1 MFRRVGSAMIVPLI
15 LRLGLAFIFVMSG
28 VQKITGPDNK
38 WGASWISNSAN
49 YYIQPIPAP
58 AQLAVAWCE
67 LAGGIALGFGLL
79 TRLAAFGIAGI
90 MACTIYWLTGA
101 QGFKSGWDYNFA
113 VIVMCLALVISGSGA
128 LAVDQLIRIKRRVF
142 AKDA

>member
-15 LRLGLAFIFVMSG
+15 LRLGLSFIFVMSG
-28 VQKITGPDNK
+28 VQKITGPGNG
-38 WGASWISNSAN
+38 WGSSWISNSAG
-49 YYIQPIPAP
+49 YYIQPLPAP
-58 AQLAVAWCE
+58 VQLVVAWSE
-67 LAGGIALGFGLL
+67 LAGGIALGLGLL
-79 TRLAAFGIAGI
+79 TRLAALGIAGI
-90 MACTIYWLTGA
+90 MAGTIYWLTGA

-113 VIVMCLALVISGSGA
+113 VIIMCLSLVISGSGA